1 MATYSVLP
9 DTLDLLFISGDELS
23 VMLDFSE
30 NLTGY
35 TFSTGIY
42 QVLQV
47 INGSVV
53 TTQTFG
59 RNFTITTVDLASGRL
74 NLSLNE
80 TDTETFNPS
89 VTYRWYL
96 RWVAPGVV
104 TRTVV
109 SGTIRVSLP

>member
-9 DTLDLLFISGDELS
+9 DTLDLRFISGDELS

-30 NLTGY
+30 DLTGY
-35 TFSTGIY
+35 TFSTSIY
-42 QVLQV
+42 EVTQVS
-47 INGSVV
+47 NGAVV
-53 TTQTFG
+53 ATATFS
-59 RNFTITTVDLASGRL
+59 RNFTITTVDLATGTL

-80 TDTETFNPS
+80 TDTATFDPA
-89 VTYRWYL
+89 VTYRWFL

>member
-1 MATYSVLP
+1 VATYSVLP
-9 DTLDLLFISGDELS
+9 DTLDLRFVSGDELS

-35 TFSTGIY
+35 TFSTSIY
-42 QVLQV
+42 EVTQVV
-47 INGSVV
+47 NGAVV
-53 TTQTFG
+53 ATATFS
-59 RNFTITTVDLASGRL
+59 RNFTITPVDLATGRL

-80 TDTETFNPS
+80 TDTGFFS
-89 VTYRWYL
+89 AAITYRWYL

-109 SGTIRVSLP
+109 SGTIRASLP

>member
-1 MATYSVLP
+1 MATYAVLP
-9 DTLDLLFISGDELS
+9 DTLDLQFVSGDELS
-23 VMLDFSE
+23 VLLDFSD

-42 QVLQV
+42 EITQVV
-47 INGSVV
+47 NGAVV
-53 TTQTFG
+53 ATTAFA
-59 RNFTITTVDLASGRL
+59 RNFTITPIDLATGTL

-80 TDTETFNPS
+80 ADTAAFSPA

-96 RWVAPGVV
+96 RWVAPGAI

>member
-9 DTLDLLFISGDELS
+9 DTLDLRFISGDELS

-30 NLTGY
+30 DLTGY
-35 TFSTGIY
+35 TFSTSIY
-42 QVLQV
+42 KVTQVS
-47 INGSVV
+47 NGAVV
-53 TTQTFG
+53 ATATFSM
-59 RNFTITTVDLASGRL
+59 NFTITTVDLATGTL

-80 TDTETFNPS
+80 TDTATFDPA
-89 VTYRWYL
+89 VTYRWFL

-104 TRTVV
+104 TGTVV

>member
-9 DTLDLLFISGDELS
+9 DTLDLQFVSGDELS
-23 VMLDFSE
+23 VLLDFSDD
-30 NLTGY
+30 LTGY
-35 TFSTGIY
+35 TFATGIY
-42 QVLQV
+42 QVAEV
-47 INGSVV
+47 VNGAVV
-53 TTQTFG
+53 STTAFQ
-59 RNFTITTVDLASGRL
+59 RNFTITPIDLASGSL

-80 TDTETFNPS
+80 TDTAAFDPS

-96 RWVAPGVV
+96 RWVAPGVI